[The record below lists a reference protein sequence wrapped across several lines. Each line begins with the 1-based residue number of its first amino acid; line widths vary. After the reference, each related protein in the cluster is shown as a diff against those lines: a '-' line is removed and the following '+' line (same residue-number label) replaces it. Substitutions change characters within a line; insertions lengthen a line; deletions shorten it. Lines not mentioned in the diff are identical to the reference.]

1 MTLMPLIN
9 ISFYMKKK
17 KHNSYYVNTLNNVI
31 PIMLT
36 NYNIIIYFYSIFPDM
51 HIHDQ

>member
-17 KHNSYYVNTLNNVI
+17 KDCTSRLE
-31 PIMLT
+31 L
-36 NYNIIIYFYSIFPDM
+36 YFYLNKN
-51 HIHDQ
+51 QY